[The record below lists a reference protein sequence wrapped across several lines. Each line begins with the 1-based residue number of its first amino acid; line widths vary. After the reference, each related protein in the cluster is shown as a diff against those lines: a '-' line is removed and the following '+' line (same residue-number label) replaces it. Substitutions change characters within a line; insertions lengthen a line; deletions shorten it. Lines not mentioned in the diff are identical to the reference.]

1 MTNLLNSRIAEL
13 AAAPKT
19 VAKRRR
25 KIVFLVVEVE
35 QRNGYYANQP
45 LKTPVAAFISGKA
58 KASEFV
64 AQENREGFIRHEWEI
79 LEIPLGD

>member
-45 LKTPVAAFISGKA
+45 LKTPVAAFMSEA

-64 AQENREGFIRHEWEI
+64 AQKNREGFIRHEWEI
-79 LEIPLGD
+79 LEVPLGD